1 MRTFRDERGVA
12 LPLALIVLVALTGLL
27 VALLSLGSTESL
39 IARNHTDVTEA
50 RYVAEAGIEWAYDQ
64 LISVAV
70 ADPVNGWNTVLATS
84 NGVLASN
91 MPLPGL
97 PATSGT
103 FTVTV
108 RNDTLAADPQITGQA
123 VDPGGPTTDTN
134 NVLVITS
141 TGSYNGVTRQIQQ
154 VLTHLL
160 LNVPGGLDVP
170 GVGTNTTF
178 SGNSFTLTGNDTNLD
193 DTPGSCPSVWGI
205 GVPDSATEGMVQ
217 ASLSAQQKDN
227 VTGKPQAAGSGL
239 GDNTIAPDA
248 SLTPAQIAD
257 FVAAVKPYADISL
270 QSSGASRLSYTNL
283 GSTCATNWSDS
294 ACWGT
299 RENPKIVYV
308 KGSLDPAQAFYAVSV
323 GGTSTG
329 AGILIIDDGDL
340 SVTGNFRWEGII
352 LVTGQYVGLRYGG
365 GGNQSLY
372 GAVVVNETANLNS
385 QVEVDASG
393 NAKLLY
399 SCQALNNV
407 RNMRRLFRLT
417 AWREL

>member
-12 LPLALIVLVALTGLL
+12 LPVALIVLVALTGLL
-27 VALLSLGSTESL
+27 VAFLSLGSTESL

-70 ADPVNGWNTVLATS
+70 TDPVNGWSTVLATN
-84 NGVLASN
+84 NGVLATN
-91 MPLPGL
+91 MPVPGL
-97 PATSGT
+97 PAASGT

-193 DTPGSCPSVWGI
+193 DTPGSCPPVWGI
-205 GVPDSATEGMVQ
+205 GVPDSATEGVVQ

-227 VTGKPQAAGSGL
+227 VTGKPQAAGPGL

-270 QSSGASRLSYTNL
+270 QASATSRLSYTDL
-283 GSTCATNWSDS
+283 GSACATNWSDS

-329 AGILIIDDGDL
+329 AGILIIEDGDL
-340 SVTGNFRWEGII
+340 SVAGNFRWEGII
-352 LVTGQYVGLRYGG
+352 LITGQYVGLRYGG
-365 GGNQSLY
+365 GGNQGLY